1 MVTYKYKA
9 ISRDGL
15 PVSGIVEAYDEYA
28 AVAQIKETC
37 SLVTRITPVRE
48 RSGLLTK
55 EINVKKID
63 LKALSMVCSQFS
75 VILAAGMPIAK
86 CVGLIAGQSE
96 DKRLKRI
103 LSNVARDVAAGY
115 GLADSFETAGKG
127 VLPLTFIET
136 VRSGEQSGTLE
147 NSFESLSGFY
157 ERRYKTKQKVS
168 AALTYPVFVM
178 IIAVVV
184 MIVVMVKVIP
194 TVSGIFDELG
204 GDMPPSTKALIS
216 VSAFFQKH
224 ILWILLGMLLLTA
237 LSVAAVRTEEGRVK
251 WNRLKLKVP
260 ILGKI
265 SMLNASSQFANTMS
279 TLLGAGL
286 PVARALAVTAKT
298 LDNYMLSLE
307 TSKMVTGLEEGRHLG
322 TCMKECGCYPQTLND
337 MCVIGEETG
346 ELEETLKTIGRYFDN
361 EAEHATQKAL
371 SKLEPAILV
380 LIAGIAGFIV
390 ISIYLPIFNI
400 YDMM

>member
-127 VLPLTFIET
+127 LLPLTFIET

-157 ERRYKTKQKVS
+157 ERR
-168 AALTYPVFVM
+168 
-178 IIAVVV
+178 
-184 MIVVMVKVIP
+184 
-194 TVSGIFDELG
+194 
-204 GDMPPSTKALIS
+204 
-216 VSAFFQKH
+216 
-224 ILWILLGMLLLTA
+224 
-237 LSVAAVRTEEGRVK
+237 
-251 WNRLKLKVP
+251 
-260 ILGKI
+260 
-265 SMLNASSQFANTMS
+265 
-279 TLLGAGL
+279 
-286 PVARALAVTAKT
+286 
-298 LDNYMLSLE
+298 
-307 TSKMVTGLEEGRHLG
+307 
-322 TCMKECGCYPQTLND
+322 
-337 MCVIGEETG
+337 
-346 ELEETLKTIGRYFDN
+346 
-361 EAEHATQKAL
+361 
-371 SKLEPAILV
+371 
-380 LIAGIAGFIV
+380 
-390 ISIYLPIFNI
+390 
-400 YDMM
+400 